1 MSLISWNPFREVD
14 SISRD
19 METFFERSPFGFFS
33 RATAPRVDVFET
45 EKDVVVKAEIPGVS
59 KEDLNVYVDENS
71 IRLSGETK
79 RDTEYKNEHIYRTE
93 RYYGSFSRTIPL
105 PVEVKSEQAK
115 AEYKDG
121 ILTVTV
127 PKVETTQMKGKKIDI
142 H

>member
-71 IRLSGETK
+71 IR
-79 RDTEYKNEHIYRTE
+79 
-93 RYYGSFSRTIPL
+93 
-105 PVEVKSEQAK
+105 
-115 AEYKDG
+115 
-121 ILTVTV
+121 
-127 PKVETTQMKGKKIDI
+127 
-142 H
+142 